1 MFKHFD
7 QDQSGSIEGGELA
20 QALQQFGYNLS
31 PKLLSLVQRKYG
43 KPAMSPRHRH
53 SLSARPIGPD
63 PSSAT
68 AAKSQHAAPPG
79 ITFDRFVRACVV
91 IKQLSESFR
100 KLDTD
105 NDGWV
110 QINYDQFME
119 TVLQLP

>member
-7 QDQSGSIEGGELA
+7 QDQSGSIEGGELS

-43 KPAMSPRHRH
+43 KPAMFPRHRH

-68 AAKSQHAAPPG
+68 AAKSQYAAPPG